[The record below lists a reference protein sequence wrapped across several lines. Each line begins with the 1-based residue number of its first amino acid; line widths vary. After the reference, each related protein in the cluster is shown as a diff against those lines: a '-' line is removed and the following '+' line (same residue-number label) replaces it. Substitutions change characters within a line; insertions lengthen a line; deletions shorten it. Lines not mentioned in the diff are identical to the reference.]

1 MSGLYHRALTLIQQ
15 RAPLNRV
22 SKDGAVED
30 ETQAISPEER
40 EKILS
45 DIDEIVARNR
55 IDTKLIIFSP
65 KHSGSL
71 LPILI
76 NLSAL
81 AVIVL
86 GISAASFFFNK
97 REESIVTSHTILK
110 TAEGKLIETLRKET
124 EEQLNQKD
132 REINDIQSRLKAF
145 KDERGKLKLE
155 SEEQIRRKE
164 QELIDSMARELEIER
179 QKLQGTDLTEEMI
192 AERLRAMEEEKRGE
206 YELQIEALN
215 QQAEEELIERE
226 KAIASMITE
235 FEQSLSQAQTDKSRI
250 QSELENRQA
259 ALESQYEERET
270 ALKSDRARAIEQL
283 NQLQEQQEREQL
295 ILDQILSSYAKVN
308 EKLKS
313 GEFES
318 GLEGL
323 RDLKSFLDRDSIA
336 LLPKIQERLPVELF
350 LIRSLE
356 QLIKKEIAGT
366 EDSQSRMPSS
376 DIIGLI
382 TSIIEQGN
390 DHFDQSD
397 YPAAQALYLSAM
409 AEIPALEL
417 SYNKLREIE
426 DISLKKEEQQ
436 LARVI
441 SRGNAYYLAGN
452 FKEAVEQYGKA
463 LKYLEGDR
471 NSIDQM
477 LNGIIQSGYQ
487 LKAVDDLATLGRLET
502 AEAVRMTRLER
513 LRTVAREY
521 ANLTNNTEE
530 STEASHEALL
540 ALLETKL
547 LLRQITA
554 SREVRNL
561 YPELYNKIEE
571 YFDKTERYF
580 QTFGQEK
587 SEDAQYAT
595 LQDIN
600 ALLDSLIDPDDT
612 TLDLLE
618 HYEARSQRELLLEL
632 IDKLQML
639 LQ

>member
-1 MSGLYHRALTLIQQ
+1 
-15 RAPLNRV
+15 
-22 SKDGAVED
+22 
-30 ETQAISPEER
+30 
-40 EKILS
+40 
-45 DIDEIVARNR
+45 
-55 IDTKLIIFSP
+55 
-65 KHSGSL
+65 
-71 LPILI
+71 
-76 NLSAL
+76 
-81 AVIVL
+81 
-86 GISAASFFFNK
+86 
-97 REESIVTSHTILK
+97 
-110 TAEGKLIETLRKET
+110 
-124 EEQLNQKD
+124 
-132 REINDIQSRLKAF
+132 
-145 KDERGKLKLE
+145 
-155 SEEQIRRKE
+155 
-164 QELIDSMARELEIER
+164 
-179 QKLQGTDLTEEMI
+179 
-192 AERLRAMEEEKRGE
+192 
-206 YELQIEALN
+206 
-215 QQAEEELIERE
+215 
-226 KAIASMITE
+226 MITQY
-235 FEQSLSQAQTDKSRI
+235 EQNLSQAQMDKSRI
-250 QSELENRQA
+250 QSEMEKRQA
-259 ALESQYEERET
+259 ALQSQYEQREA
-270 ALKSDRARAIEQL
+270 ALKSDRASAIEQL
-283 NQLQEQQEREQL
+283 NQLQEQREREQL

-308 EKLKS
+308 ENFKS
-313 GEFES
+313 GEFEA
-318 GLEGL
+318 GLEKL

-356 QLIKKEIAGT
+356 QLVKKEIAGT
-366 EDSQSRMPSS
+366 EDSQSRMPSF

-390 DHFDQSD
+390 DHFDQGD

-426 DISLKKEEQQ
+426 AISLKKEEQQ

-441 SRGNAYYLAGN
+441 SRGNVYYLAGN

-463 LKYLEGDR
+463 LKYLEGDS

-477 LNGIIQSGYQ
+477 LNGIIESGYQ
-487 LKAVDDLATLGRLET
+487 LKAADDLAALGRLET
-502 AEAVRMTRLER
+502 AEAVRLARLER

-561 YPELYNKIEE
+561 YPELYTKIEE

-587 SEDAQYAT
+587 SKDAQYAT

-600 ALLDSLIDPDDT
+600 ALLDSLIDPDYFSLT
-612 TLDLLE
+612 GRNNSQGLFTPLPYNYGKIGRLKTGHTLVFFFIE
-618 HYEARSQRELLLEL
+618 
-632 IDKLQML
+632 I
-639 LQ
+639 